1 MQLYFFFLIK
11 KIIVYNLKTKILS
24 GMENSKLQMQIVH
37 YLCSE
42 IGYGIWFLGWELNCD
57 TLIQRPRSYLTL
69 TRVKN
74 IGIGPLL

>member
-1 MQLYFFFLIK
+1 
-11 KIIVYNLKTKILS
+11 
-24 GMENSKLQMQIVH
+24 MENSKLQMQIGH